1 MTEGWSG
8 VIAVFAEVA
17 IHSVAVIATGYWDSP
32 FVFCL
37 ITPIVIAGFA
47 RGFGLALVVVSV
59 SVLAVGVPDYASGEH
74 DLRAVGQWAA
84 EFVLVALVAGYT
96 RRISGEAD
104 RQQSLALDRLGRLA
118 DANALLFSLH
128 RVAQTLPASLDLTE
142 VLDSTMHRLRDLFDF
157 EAAAVLLYDETDR
170 GWVTARREG
179 TRLPSRFATNE
190 LPPALVLAID
200 EQRTIAELN
209 LLSTGGPGLAPQMYS
224 GIYAALRAR
233 GSVIGVVAIEHPE
246 PDHFTDRD
254 VELLNGFAEPAA
266 LAVDNARWFGRLRTV
281 GAEEERTRIAR
292 DLHDRIGQSLAYLAF
307 ELDRIV
313 KTSAKGE
320 DVGGSLEQLRS
331 DVRDVIRDVRDTL
344 YDLRT
349 DVSESQDVLTV
360 LDLYLVRI
368 RERTGLEV
376 VLRSEDTGRLPLLQ
390 ERELFRIAQ
399 EALANIEKHAGA
411 RHVTITWR
419 CDGTTAF
426 LEIADDGKG
435 FPLGR
440 AGRLDSYGII
450 GMRERAASI
459 GATLEL
465 ESTPGV
471 GTRVRCLLGVAPAPR
486 ASRAGLKRFGS

>member
-1 MTEGWSG
+1 
-8 VIAVFAEVA
+8 
-17 IHSVAVIATGYWDSP
+17 
-32 FVFCL
+32 
-37 ITPIVIAGFA
+37 
-47 RGFGLALVVVSV
+47 V

-313 KTSAKGE
+313 KTDDRG
-320 DVGGSLEQLRS
+320 DLVGPSLERLRD
-331 DVRDVIRDVRDTL
+331 DVRDVIREVRDTL

-349 DVSESQDVLTV
+349 DVSEDNDFLSVLN
-360 LDLYLVRI
+360 LYVSRV
-368 RERTGLEV
+368 RERATIDIV
-376 VLRSEDTGRLPLLQ
+376 VRSEETGRLPLAQ
-390 ERELFRIAQ
+390 EREMFRIAQ
-399 EALANIEKHAGA
+399 EALANIEKHAEA
-411 RHVTITWR
+411 HHVTINWQ
-419 CDGTTAF
+419 CAGHAAVLD
-426 LEIADDGKG
+426 ISDDGKG
-435 FPLGR
+435 FGEGHT
-440 AGRLDSYGII
+440 GRLDSYGII

-459 GATLEL
+459 GATLNV
-465 ESTPGV
+465 ESEPGI
-471 GTRVRCLLGVAPAPR
+471 GTRVRCLLGVQPDPR
-486 ASRAGLKRFGS
+486 PSLLGLRRSVN